1 MQYLLEREAPNGRAV
16 RGILYEVS
24 NSGRGKE
31 MKRFICETLEN
42 IDFIVPANEY
52 RIAVTPSPRFKRML
66 PLLLNVP
73 GRSGIRFHR
82 GTRPEHSRGCILV
95 SAEMEQELTA
105 RWLALQASNEPIK
118 IIIQN
123 GERKSATRL
132 D

>member
-1 MQYLLEREAPNGRAV
+1 
-16 RGILYEVS
+16 
-24 NSGRGKE
+24 